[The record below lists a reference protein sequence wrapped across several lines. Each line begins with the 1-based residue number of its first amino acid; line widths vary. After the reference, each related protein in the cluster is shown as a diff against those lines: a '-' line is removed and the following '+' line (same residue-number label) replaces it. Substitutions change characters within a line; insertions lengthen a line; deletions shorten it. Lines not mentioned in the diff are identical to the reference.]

1 MLSNEDKKIK
11 NWGIHPHFYNNYMS
25 TKVDFQSKLLV
36 YQRQLELSFFK
47 NVAKHKL
54 FLFRLI

>member
-1 MLSNEDKKIK
+1 MLSKEDKKIK
-11 NWGIHPHFYNNYMS
+11 KIGVSILTFIIYEYKIS
-25 TKVDFQSKLLV
+25 LSSKLLV
-36 YQRQLELSFFK
+36 YQRQLELLFFK

>member
-1 MLSNEDKKIK
+1 MLSKEDKKIK
-11 NWGIHPHFYNNYMS
+11 IWGIRPHFYNIWVQ
-25 TKVDFQSKLLV
+25 KLIDFQSKLLV
-36 YQRQLELSFFK
+36 QLELSFFK

>member
-1 MLSNEDKKIK
+1 
-11 NWGIHPHFYNNYMS
+11 MS
-25 TKVDFQSKLLV
+25 TNVDFQSKLLV